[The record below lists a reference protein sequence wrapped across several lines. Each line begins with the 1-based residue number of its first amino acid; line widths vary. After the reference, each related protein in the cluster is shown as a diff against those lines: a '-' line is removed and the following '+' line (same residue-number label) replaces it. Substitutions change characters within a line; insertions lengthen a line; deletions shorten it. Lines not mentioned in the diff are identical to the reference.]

1 MTKLPTRLSEPS
13 RRVLAEIRHGPK
25 TVEELAAA
33 LHLTSNAIRN
43 QLRTLE
49 EKRFVERKGSR
60 AGVSKPSILYAITLT
75 GQVQFSTLYLPVLT
89 EFIQV
94 AEGQCSGKQL
104 ATFMRQTGKS
114 LARHYPKPKGAF
126 SSRVAEAARLI
137 HSFGGLMEV
146 DRENGSLVLRSKA
159 CPLAALTVENSAACR
174 VIEGLLSE
182 YLSARVRTCCDVDG
196 DPHCCFA
203 VRRKGELSTRSG

>member
-49 EKRFVERKGSR
+49 EKRFVQRRGSR

-94 AEGQCSGKQL
+94 AEGQCAGKQL
-104 ATFMRQTGKS
+104 VTFMRQTGKS
-114 LARHYPKPKGAF
+114 LARHYPKPTGAF
-126 SSRVAEAARLI
+126 ATRVAEGARLI

-159 CPLAALTVENSAACR
+159 CPLAALTAENSAACR

-182 YLSARVRTCCDVDG
+182 YLSASVRTCCDVDT
-196 DPHCCFA
+196 DPRCCFT
-203 VRRKGELSTRSG
+203 LHRSGDSKTKNG